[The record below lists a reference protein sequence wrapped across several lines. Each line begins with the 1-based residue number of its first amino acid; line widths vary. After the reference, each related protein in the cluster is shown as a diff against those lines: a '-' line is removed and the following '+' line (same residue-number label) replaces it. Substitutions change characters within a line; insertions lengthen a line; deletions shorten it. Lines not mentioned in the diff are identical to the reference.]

1 MARTSPASQEV
12 SVEREGPVAVITV
25 DNPPVNAMSDSVLDG
40 LRAAF
45 AAIDG
50 DEGVRSVVLAAAGER
65 LFAAGANLKELAETM
80 RDPAA
85 VEAHL
90 ARTDAVFG
98 AIAAVRQP
106 VVAAVHAPAL
116 GGGFELVLA
125 CDFAVVDETAELGLP
140 EVGLGL
146 IPGAGGTQRL
156 SRRIGSQRA
165 LRAILLGER
174 LSAAE
179 ALDFGAITALAAPG
193 SALADS
199 RALAARLAALP
210 ATAVQSGKRA
220 VAEGAELRLSEGLA
234 LERDLFAATT
244 QTADARE
251 GVAAFIERR
260 PASFG
265 QVQPS
270 KENRS
275 NED

>member
-1 MARTSPASQEV
+1 
-12 SVEREGPVAVITV
+12 
-25 DNPPVNAMSDSVLDG
+25 MSDSVLDG
-40 LRAAF
+40 LSVAF

-50 DEGVRSVVLAAAGER
+50 DAGVRSVVLAAAGER
-65 LFAAGANLKELAETM
+65 IFAAGANLKELAETM

-98 AIAAVRQP
+98 AIASVRQP

-156 SRRIGSQRA
+156 SRRIGTQRA

-174 LSAAE
+174 LGATE
-179 ALDFGAITALAAPG
+179 ALALGAITAVAAPG

-199 RALAARLAALP
+199 RDLAARLAALP
-210 ATAVQSGKRA
+210 AAAAQNAKRA
-220 VAEGAELRLSEGLA
+220 VAEGAELPLAEGLA
-234 LERDLFAATT
+234 LERHLFAATI

-260 PASFG
+260 PPSFG
-265 QVQPS
+265 PDQPS
-270 KENRS
+270 KENGS
-275 NED
+275 E